1 MLKTASFLTC
11 LERHARLIVA
21 AISVLVISLLA
32 PALRAQTD
40 TGSVTGTVTDPS
52 GAVVPDATITVTEL
66 ATNRVVSVQ
75 SLADGSFAVNA
86 LHIGNYKAEATK
98 AGFESEATTFP
109 LQISEVK
116 VLNFNLKVGSTSQ
129 TVEVTAASQLIDTS
143 TSSAGEVIEGNQVAD
158 LPLNGRNF
166 TTLALLTPGVGRGQ
180 YSDNASAPANNAET
194 WRNAD
199 SGAAALAVDGLPPQS
214 NNFHDRWH

>member
-86 LHIGNYKAEATK
+86 LPIGNYKAEATK
-98 AGFESEATTFP
+98 AG
-109 LQISEVK
+109 L
-116 VLNFNLKVGSTSQ
+116 
-129 TVEVTAASQLIDTS
+129 
-143 TSSAGEVIEGNQVAD
+143 
-158 LPLNGRNF
+158 R
-166 TTLALLTPGVGRGQ
+166 R
-180 YSDNASAPANNAET
+180 
-194 WRNAD
+194 
-199 SGAAALAVDGLPPQS
+199 
-214 NNFHDRWH
+214 